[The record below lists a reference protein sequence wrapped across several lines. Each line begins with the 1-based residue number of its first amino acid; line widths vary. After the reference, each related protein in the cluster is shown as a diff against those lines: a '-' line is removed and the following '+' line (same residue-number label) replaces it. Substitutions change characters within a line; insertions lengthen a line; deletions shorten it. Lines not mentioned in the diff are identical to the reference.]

1 MVKIPTNFLFEST
14 IGIPPILFSF
24 ISRKA
29 SPIVASTNNVIGSS
43 INPLSLLFTLRT
55 CAACCS
61 ILMFLCKIPRP
72 PSRANAIARE
82 ASVTVS
88 IAADNIGIFSV
99 IFFVSCVLIL
109 TSRGSTSLYA
119 GISNTSS
126 NVKPSPK
133 NFFELEEAELFIVAM
148 SKDKSIR
155 YSLVSYQ
162 LLVISDQ

>member
-1 MVKIPTNFLFEST
+1 MPTSFLFEST
-14 IGIPPILFSF
+14 MGMPPILFSF

-29 SPIVASTNNVIGSS
+29 SPIVASTSNVMGSS
-43 INPLSLLFTLRT
+43 IKPLSLLFTLRT

-61 ILMFLCKIPRP
+61 MLMFLCKMPRP
-72 PSRANAIARE
+72 PSRANAMASA

-88 IAADNIGIFSV
+88 IAAESIGILSV
-99 IFFVSCVLIL
+99 ILFVNCVWIF
-109 TSRGSTSLYA
+109 TSRGSTSLNA

-148 SKDKSIR
+148 SKGKANG
-155 YSLVSYQ
+155 Q
-162 LLVISDQ
+162 